1 MLERTTLK
9 NTTKVTFILPADEPP
24 TQVSVV
30 GDFNGWQ
37 PGKHPLVEREDGMR
51 AVQVAVPADSRVHF
65 RYLAHGDY
73 WFDEQD
79 ADGHDGTNSY
89 LHT

>member
-1 MLERTTLK
+1 MLERTKSK
-9 NTTKVTFILPADEPP
+9 NTTKVTFVLPADQPP
-24 TQVSVV
+24 AEVSVV
-30 GDFNGWQ
+30 GDFNAWQ
-37 PGKHPLVEREDGMR
+37 PGEHPLVERKDGMR
-51 AVQVAVPADSRVHF
+51 AVQVALPADSRVHF

-79 ADGHDGTNSY
+79 ADGHDGANSF